1 MRILMLIS
9 QRSLHSKRQIADEEN
24 EERKYMRQFTS
35 DELRRTWKQFYIERG
50 HVDVGAVSLVSDG
63 STGVLFNVAG
73 MQPLMPYLLGQ
84 KHPLGT
90 RLCNVQGCV
99 RTNDIDSV
107 GDKSHVTFFE
117 MMGSWS
123 LGDYFKKERCQWS
136 FELLT
141 QVFGFDAD
149 HLAATV
155 FAGDENAPRDEEGAQ
170 YRIAS
175 GFKKENIYYLPA
187 EDNWWGLEYGPCG
200 PDSEMFYVADR
211 PDCGPNCGPG
221 CHCGKYTE
229 LGNDVFMQY
238 EKHHDGSLTPLK
250 QKNVDTGWGLE
261 RILAFLNGTRD
272 VYQIDLFAP
281 VIAYI
286 EKASGTKY
294 EQDEKLTRSMRILA
308 DHIRTSVML
317 IGDEAKLL
325 PSNAGAGYVLRR
337 LIRRAVRHGRVLNL
351 NAENLLKIAEIY
363 IDDIYAESYPLLKEN
378 KEFVITELQKE
389 INRFEST
396 VENGMKEFRKILEQ
410 KKKAGN
416 TEIDG
421 KSAFYLYD
429 TFGFPI
435 ELTVELAQEEGL
447 QVDENG
453 FAEAMEEQKQKARD
467 NQNFSAKLAVENA
480 GLYES
485 LDASVVSEFV
495 GYDTLTAESS
505 IAAMNTGSEWKD
517 SLLEGEEGTIITLQT
532 PFYATMG
539 GQKGDFGVI
548 RTGQGVF
555 DVQDTIKLPGGRIGH
570 IGKVVSGVMN
580 KGENASLSVSALN
593 RGNTCKNHT
602 ATHLLQEALREVL
615 GDHVEQSGSYQ
626 DGERTRFDFSHGQ
639 AMTAEEIRKVE
650 EIVNDKIAEDLIVE
664 TKIMSLD
671 EAKKTGAMAL
681 FGEKYGD
688 TVRVVM
694 IGDFSKE
701 LCGGTHVGHT
711 GEIASFK
718 ILSESGVAAGI
729 RRIEAITGRNVT
741 AYYQD
746 MEEKLN
752 VVART
757 LKTSPASLVERAE
770 HLMAEMK
777 ALQSENESLKSK
789 AAKDAL
795 GDVSNQVKEI
805 KDVKFLSASVVGV
818 DMNGLRDLGDQLKT
832 KIGEGVIVL
841 ISDCD
846 GKVNM
851 VAMATEEAISKGAH
865 AGNLIKGIAALVGG
879 GGGGRP
885 NMAQAGGKN
894 PAGIDAAIAEA
905 SKVLESQLG

>member
-1 MRILMLIS
+1 M
-9 QRSLHSKRQIADEEN
+9 K
-24 EERKYMRQFTS
+24 QFTS
-35 DELRRTWKQFYIERG
+35 NELRNAWKQFYIERG

-73 MQPLMPYLLGQ
+73 MQPLMPYLLGK

-107 GDKSHVTFFE
+107 GDRSHVTFFE
-117 MMGSWS
+117 MLGSWS

-155 FAGDENAPRDEEGAQ
+155 FEGDENAPRDEEGAK

-200 PDSEMFYVADR
+200 PDSEMFYIADR
-211 PDCGPNCGPG
+211 PDCGPDCGPG
-221 CHCGKYTE
+221 CDCGKYTE

-238 EKHHDGSLTPLK
+238 EKHHDGHLTPLK

-272 VYQIDLFAP
+272 VYRIDLFAP

-286 EKASGTKY
+286 EQASGTKY
-294 EQDEKLTRSMRILA
+294 EEDEKLTRSMRILA

-337 LIRRAVRHGRVLNL
+337 LIRRAVRHGRVLGL
-351 NAENLLKIAEIY
+351 STQNLLHIAEMY
-363 IDDIYAESYPLLKEN
+363 IDTIYAESYPLLKKN
-378 KEFVITELQKE
+378 KEFVLTELKKE
-389 INRFEST
+389 IDRFEST
-396 VENGMKEFRKILEQ
+396 VENGMKEFKKILEQ
-410 KKKAGN
+410 KKEADSGQ
-416 TEIDG
+416 IDG

-435 ELTVELAQEEGL
+435 ELTVELAGEEGL
-447 QVDENG
+447 SVDEDG
-453 FAEAMEEQKQKARD
+453 FAKAMEEQKQKARD
-467 NQNFSAKLAVENA
+467 NQNFSTRLSADN
-480 GLYES
+480 GLYEK
-485 LDASVVSEFV
+485 LDAGIVSEFI
-495 GYDTLTAESS
+495 GYDTLKAEET
-505 IAAMNTGSEWKD
+505 IAAVNNGSEWKD
-517 SLLEGEEGTIITLQT
+517 SLKEGEEGTVITAKT

-548 RTGQGVF
+548 VTKNGTF
-555 DVQDTIKLPGGRIGH
+555 DVQETVKLPGGRIGH
-570 IGKVVSGVMN
+570 IGKVVSGSIA
-580 KGENASLSVSALN
+580 KGETATLEVSALN
-593 RGNTCKNHT
+593 RSNTCRNHT

-639 AMTAEEIRKVE
+639 AMTAEEIKKVE
-650 EIVNDKIAEDLIVE
+650 AIVNEKIAEDLPVE
-664 TKIMSLD
+664 TKVMSLE

-694 IGDFSKE
+694 IGDFSRE

-711 GEIASFK
+711 GDIASFK

-729 RRIEAITGRNVT
+729 RRIEALTGRNVT
-741 AYYQD
+741 AYYQE
-746 MEEKLN
+746 MEEKLAET
-752 VVART
+752 ARI
-757 LKTSPASLVERAE
+757 LKTTPVSLTERAE
-770 HLMAEMK
+770 HLMAELK

-789 AAKDAL
+789 AAKEAL
-795 GDVSNQVKEI
+795 GDVMDQVVEVNG
-805 KDVKFLSASVVGV
+805 VKLLATKVSGV
-818 DMNGLRDLGDQLKT
+818 DMNGLRELGDQLKA
-832 KIGEGVIVL
+832 KIAEGVVVL
-841 ISDCD
+841 MSDLD

-851 VAMATEEAISKGAH
+851 VAMATDGAMKKGAH

-894 PAGIDAAIAEA
+894 PAGIDEAIKKSAE
-905 SKVLESQLG
+905 VLKEQIK

>member
-1 MRILMLIS
+1 
-9 QRSLHSKRQIADEEN
+9 
-24 EERKYMRQFTS
+24 MRQFTS
-35 DELRRTWKQFYIERG
+35 DELRKTWKQFYIDRG

-63 STGVLFNVAG
+63 STGVMFNVAG

-211 PDCGPNCGPG
+211 PDCGPDCGPG

-238 EKHHDGSLTPLK
+238 EKHHDGHLTPLK

-272 VYQIDLFAP
+272 VYRVDLFAP

-286 EKASGTKY
+286 EKVSGTKY
-294 EQDEKLTRSMRILA
+294 EEDEKLTRSMRILA

-325 PSNAGAGYVLRR
+325 PSNVGAGYVLRR
-337 LIRRAVRHGRVLNL
+337 LIRRAVRHGRMLNL
-351 NAENLLKIAEIY
+351 KTEDLLTIAQMY
-363 IDDIYAESYPLLKEN
+363 IDDIYAESYPLLVKN
-378 KEFVITELQKE
+378 KEFVLSELKKE
-389 INRFEST
+389 IDRFEST
-396 VENGMKEFRKILEQ
+396 LENGMKEFKKILEQ
-410 KKKAGN
+410 KKEEKSV
-416 TEIDG
+416 EIDG

-429 TFGFPI
+429 TFGFPL

-447 QVDENG
+447 KVDEEG
-453 FAEAMEEQKQKARD
+453 FARAMEEQKQKARD
-467 NQNFSAKLAVENA
+467 NQSFSARLSTDTA
-480 GLYES
+480 LYDELDES
-485 LDASVVSEFV
+485 LVSEFT
-495 GYDTLTAESS
+495 GYDTLQAESS
-505 IAAMNTGSEWKD
+505 VAAIASDGKWQDVLSE
-517 SLLEGEEGTIITLQT
+517 GQEGTIITVKT

-548 RTGQGVF
+548 KTADGTFEVI
-555 DVQDTIKLPGGRIGH
+555 DTVKVPGGRIGH
-570 IGKVVSGVMN
+570 IGKVVSGTI
-580 KGENASLSVSALN
+580 KKDAKADLSVSSLN

-639 AMTAEEIRKVE
+639 AMTTEELKKVE
-650 EIVNDKIAEDLIVE
+650 EIVNAKIAEDLPVE
-664 TKIMSLD
+664 TKVMSLE

-694 IGDFSKE
+694 IGDFSRE

-718 ILSESGVAAGI
+718 ILSESGVAAGV
-729 RRIEAITGRNVT
+729 RRIEAITGNNVT
-741 AYYQD
+741 AYYQE
-746 MEEKLN
+746 MEERLN
-752 VVART
+752 AVARV
-757 LKTSPASLVERAE
+757 LKTSPATLLDRAE

-777 ALQSENESLKSK
+777 VLQSENESLKSK

-795 GDVSNQVKEI
+795 GDVMNQVKE
-805 KDVKFLSASVVGV
+805 VKGVKLLAASVAGV
-818 DMNGLRDLGDQLKT
+818 DMNGLRDLGDQLKA

-851 VAMATEEAISKGAH
+851 VVMATQGAMDKGAH

-894 PAGIDAAIAEA
+894 PAGIPDAIAKCEE
-905 SKVLESQLG
+905 VLAAQV

>member
-1 MRILMLIS
+1 M
-9 QRSLHSKRQIADEEN
+9 K
-24 EERKYMRQFTS
+24 QFTS
-35 DELRRTWKQFYIERG
+35 DELRNAWKQFYIERG

-73 MQPLMPYLLGQ
+73 MQPLMPYLLGK

-107 GDKSHVTFFE
+107 GDRSHVTFFE
-117 MMGSWS
+117 MLGSWS

-155 FAGDENAPRDEEGAQ
+155 FEGDENAPRDEEGAK

-200 PDSEMFYVADR
+200 PDSEMFYIADR
-211 PDCGPNCGPG
+211 PDCGPDCGPG
-221 CHCGKYTE
+221 CDCGKYTE

-238 EKHHDGSLTPLK
+238 EKHHDGHLTPLK

-272 VYQIDLFAP
+272 VYRIDLFAP

-286 EKASGTKY
+286 EQASGTKY
-294 EQDEKLTRSMRILA
+294 EEDEKLTRSMRILA
-308 DHIRTSVML
+308 DHLRTSVML

-337 LIRRAVRHGRVLNL
+337 LIRRAVRHGRVLGL
-351 NAENLLKIAEIY
+351 STQNLLHIAEMY
-363 IDDIYAESYPLLKEN
+363 IDTIYAESYPLLKKN
-378 KEFVITELQKE
+378 KEFVLTELKKE
-389 INRFEST
+389 IDRFEST
-396 VENGMKEFRKILEQ
+396 VENGMKEFKKILEQ
-410 KKKAGN
+410 KKEADFGQ
-416 TEIDG
+416 IDG

-435 ELTVELAQEEGL
+435 ELTVELAGEEGL
-447 QVDENG
+447 SVDEDG
-453 FAEAMEEQKQKARD
+453 FAKAMEEQKQKARD
-467 NQNFSAKLAVENA
+467 NQNFSTRLSADN
-480 GLYES
+480 GLYEK
-485 LDASVVSEFV
+485 LDAGIVSEFI
-495 GYDTLTAESS
+495 GYDTLKAEET
-505 IAAMNTGSEWKD
+505 IAAVNNGSEWMD
-517 SLLEGEEGTIITLQT
+517 SLKEGEEGTVITAKT

-548 RTGQGVF
+548 VTKNGTF
-555 DVQDTIKLPGGRIGH
+555 DVQETVKLPGGRIGH
-570 IGKVVSGVMN
+570 IGKVVSGSIA
-580 KGENASLSVSALN
+580 KGETATLEVSALN
-593 RGNTCKNHT
+593 RSNTCRNHT

-639 AMTAEEIRKVE
+639 AMTVE
-650 EIVNDKIAEDLIVE
+650 EIKKVEAIVNEKIAEDLPVE
-664 TKIMSLD
+664 TKVMSLE

-694 IGDFSKE
+694 IGDFSRE

-711 GEIASFK
+711 GDIASFK

-729 RRIEAITGRNVT
+729 RRIEALTGRNVT
-741 AYYQD
+741 AYYQE
-746 MEEKLN
+746 MEEKLAET
-752 VVART
+752 ARI
-757 LKTSPASLVERAE
+757 LKTTPASLTERAE
-770 HLMAEMK
+770 HLMAELK

-789 AAKDAL
+789 AAKEAL
-795 GDVSNQVKEI
+795 GDVMDQVVEVNG
-805 KDVKFLSASVVGV
+805 VKLLATKVLGV
-818 DMNGLRDLGDQLKT
+818 DMNGLRELGDQLKT
-832 KIGEGVIVL
+832 KIAEGVVVL
-841 ISDCD
+841 MSDLD

-851 VAMATEEAISKGAH
+851 VAMATDGAMKKGAH

-894 PAGIDAAIAEA
+894 PAGIDEAIKKSAE
-905 SKVLESQLG
+905 VLKEQIK

>member
-1 MRILMLIS
+1 M
-9 QRSLHSKRQIADEEN
+9 K
-24 EERKYMRQFTS
+24 QFTS
-35 DELRRTWKQFYIERG
+35 DELRNAWKQFYIERG

-73 MQPLMPYLLGQ
+73 MQPLMPYLLGK

-107 GDKSHVTFFE
+107 GDRSHVTFFE
-117 MMGSWS
+117 MLGSWS

-155 FAGDENAPRDEEGAQ
+155 FEGDENAPRDEEGAK

-200 PDSEMFYVADR
+200 PDSEMFYIADR
-211 PDCGPNCGPG
+211 PDCGPDCGPG
-221 CHCGKYTE
+221 CDCGKYTE

-238 EKHHDGSLTPLK
+238 EKHHDGHLTPLK

-272 VYQIDLFAP
+272 VYRIDLFAP

-286 EKASGTKY
+286 EQASGTKY
-294 EQDEKLTRSMRILA
+294 EEDEKLTRSMRILA

-337 LIRRAVRHGRVLNL
+337 LIRRAVRHGRVLGL
-351 NAENLLKIAEIY
+351 STQNLLHIAEMY
-363 IDDIYAESYPLLKEN
+363 IDTIYAESYPLLKKN
-378 KEFVITELQKE
+378 KEFVLTELKKE
-389 INRFEST
+389 IDRFEST
-396 VENGMKEFRKILEQ
+396 VENGMKEFKKILEQ
-410 KKKAGN
+410 KKEADSDK
-416 TEIDG
+416 IDG

-435 ELTVELAQEEGL
+435 ELTVELAGEEGL
-447 QVDENG
+447 SVDEDG
-453 FAEAMEEQKQKARD
+453 FAKAMEEQKQKARD
-467 NQNFSAKLAVENA
+467 NQNFSTRLSADN
-480 GLYES
+480 GLYEK
-485 LDASVVSEFV
+485 LDAGIVSEFI
-495 GYDTLTAESS
+495 GYDTLKAEET
-505 IAAMNTGSEWKD
+505 IAAVNNGSEWKD
-517 SLLEGEEGTIITLQT
+517 SLKEGEEGTVITAKT

-548 RTGQGVF
+548 VTKNGTF
-555 DVQDTIKLPGGRIGH
+555 DVQETVKLPGGRIGH
-570 IGKVVSGVMN
+570 IGKVVSGSIA
-580 KGENASLSVSALN
+580 KGETATLEVSALN
-593 RGNTCKNHT
+593 RSNTCRNHT

-639 AMTAEEIRKVE
+639 AMTAEEIKKVE
-650 EIVNDKIAEDLIVE
+650 AIVNEKIAEDLPVE
-664 TKIMSLD
+664 TKVMSLE

-694 IGDFSKE
+694 IGDFSRE

-711 GEIASFK
+711 GDIASFK

-729 RRIEAITGRNVT
+729 RRIEALTGRNVT
-741 AYYQD
+741 AYYQE
-746 MEEKLN
+746 MEEKLAET
-752 VVART
+752 ARI
-757 LKTSPASLVERAE
+757 LKTTPASLTERAE
-770 HLMAEMK
+770 HLMAELK

-789 AAKDAL
+789 AAKEAL
-795 GDVSNQVKEI
+795 GDVMDQVVEVNG
-805 KDVKFLSASVVGV
+805 VKLLATKVSGV
-818 DMNGLRDLGDQLKT
+818 DMNGLRELGDQLKS
-832 KIGEGVIVL
+832 KIAEGIVVL
-841 ISDCD
+841 MSDLD

-851 VAMATEEAISKGAH
+851 VAMATDGAMKKGAH

-894 PAGIDAAIAEA
+894 PAGIDEAIKKSAE
-905 SKVLESQLG
+905 VLKEQIK

>member
-1 MRILMLIS
+1 
-9 QRSLHSKRQIADEEN
+9 
-24 EERKYMRQFTS
+24 MRQFTS
-35 DELRRTWKQFYIERG
+35 DELRRTWKQFYVDRG

-123 LGDYFKKERCQWS
+123 LGDYFKEERCKWS

-155 FAGDENAPRDEEGAQ
+155 FAGDENAPRDEEGAR

-175 GFKKENIYYLPA
+175 GFKEENIYYLPA

-200 PDSEMFYVADR
+200 PDSEMFYIADR
-211 PDCGPNCGPG
+211 PDCGPDCGPG
-221 CHCGKYTE
+221 CSCGKYTE

-272 VYQIDLFAP
+272 VYRIDLFAP

-286 EKASGTKY
+286 EQASGTKY
-294 EQDEKLTRSMRILA
+294 EQDENLTRSMRILA

-325 PSNAGAGYVLRR
+325 PSNVGAGYVLRR
-337 LIRRAVRHGRVLNL
+337 LIRRAVRHGRVLGL
-351 NAENLLKIAEIY
+351 TVDHIIRTAEIF
-363 IDDIYAESYPLLKEN
+363 IDDIYAESYPRLKEN
-378 KEFVITELQKE
+378 KNFVLTELKRE

-396 VENGMKEFRKILEQ
+396 LENGMKEFRKILEQ
-410 KKKAGN
+410 KKKAGAG
-416 TEIDG
+416 EIDG

-435 ELTVELAQEEGL
+435 ELTVEMAQEEGFS
-447 QVDENG
+447 VDEEG
-453 FAEAMEEQKQKARD
+453 FAQAMEQQKQKARE
-467 NQNFSAKLAVENA
+467 NQNFEAKLSVENA
-480 GLYES
+480 ALYDS
-485 LDASVVSEFV
+485 LDESVVSEFV
-495 GYDTLTAESS
+495 GYDTLTAESD
-505 IAAMNTGSEWKD
+505 IAAMNNGTEWKD
-517 SLLEGEEGTIITLQT
+517 SLGEGEEGTIIVRRT

-539 GQKGDFGVI
+539 GQCGDNGIITCGGSEFAVE
-548 RTGQGVF
+548 
-555 DVQDTIKLPGGRIGH
+555 DTVKLPGDRVGH
-570 IGKVVSGVMN
+570 IGRVT
-580 KGENASLSVSALN
+580 KGTIKTGDKAVLQVNEAQ
-593 RGNTCKNHT
+593 RGDTCKNHS
-602 ATHLLQEALREVL
+602 ATHLLQKALRMVL
-615 GDHVEQSGSYQ
+615 GDHVEQAGSFVNG
-626 DGERTRFDFSHGQ
+626 DRLRFDFSHSS
-639 AMTAEEIRKVE
+639 AMTKEELEKTER
-650 EIVNDKIAEDLIVE
+650 IVNEQIGLSLPVVTEVMSIED
-664 TKIMSLD
+664 
-671 EAKKTGAMAL
+671 AKKTGAMAL
-681 FGEKYGD
+681 FGEKYGER
-688 TVRVVM
+688 VRVVRM
-694 IGDFSKE
+694 GDFSTE
-701 LCGGTHVGHT
+701 LCGGTHVGNT
-711 GEIASFK
+711 GEVRLFK
-718 ILSESGVAAGI
+718 IVSESGVAAGV
-729 RRIEAITGRNVT
+729 RRIEALTGNGVL
-741 AYYQD
+741 AYYGK
-746 MEEKLN
+746 MEQELMEAAAI
-752 VVART
+752 V
-757 LKTSPASLVERAE
+757 KTAPAELLSRLS

-789 AAKDAL
+789 AAKEVL
-795 GDVSNQVKEI
+795 GDVMDQVQ
-805 KDVKFLSASVVGV
+805 DVKGVKLLAARVADV
-818 DMNGLRDLGDQLKT
+818 DMNGLRELGDQLKE
-832 KIGEGVIVL
+832 KLSDGVVVL
-841 ISDCD
+841 LSEKE
-846 GKVNM
+846 GKVNLI
-851 VAMATEEAISKGAH
+851 AMATEGAMAKGAH
-865 AGNLIKGIAALVGG
+865 AGNLIKGIAAVVGG

-894 PAGIDAAIAEA
+894 PAGIEEAIAKAREI
-905 SKVLESQLG
+905 LEGQLG

>member
-1 MRILMLIS
+1 
-9 QRSLHSKRQIADEEN
+9 
-24 EERKYMRQFTS
+24 MRQFTS
-35 DELRRTWKQFYIERG
+35 NELRKTWKQFYIDRG

-141 QVFGFDAD
+141 EVFGFDAD

-211 PDCGPNCGPG
+211 PDCGPDCGPG

-272 VYQIDLFAP
+272 VYRIDLFAP

-325 PSNAGAGYVLRR
+325 PSNVGAGYVLRR
-337 LIRRAVRHGRVLNL
+337 LIRRAVRHGRVLGL
-351 NAENLLKIAEIY
+351 NVDNLLEIASIY
-363 IDDIYAESYPLLKEN
+363 IDDIYAESYPLLKKN
-378 KEFVITELQKE
+378 KEFVITELKKE

-396 VENGMKEFRKILEQ
+396 VENGMKEFRKILDQ
-410 KKKAGN
+410 KKKAGSA
-416 TEIDG
+416 EIDG

-435 ELTVELAQEEGL
+435 ELTVEMAGEEGL
-447 QVDENG
+447 TVDEDG
-453 FAEAMEEQKQKARD
+453 FAKAMEEQKQKARD
-467 NQNFSAKLAVENA
+467 NQNFSAKLSTDNA
-480 GLYES
+480 ALYES

-495 GYDTLTAESS
+495 GYDTLTAESG
-505 IAAMNTGSEWKD
+505 IAAMNNGSEWKD
-517 SLLEGEEGTIITLQT
+517 VLCEGEEGTIITLKT

-548 RTGQGVF
+548 RTGNGTF
-555 DVQDTIKLPGGRIGH
+555 EVQDTVKLPGGRIGH
-570 IGKVVSGVMN
+570 IGKVVSGTVA
-580 KGENASLSVSALN
+580 KGETASLSVSASN

-639 AMTAEEIRKVE
+639 AMTAEEIKKVE
-650 EIVNDKIAEDLIVE
+650 EIVNEKIAEDLPVE
-664 TKIMSLD
+664 TKIMSLE
-671 EAKKTGAMAL
+671 EARKTGAMAL

-694 IGDFSKE
+694 VGDFSKE

-746 MEEKLN
+746 MEEKMN
-752 VVART
+752 AVAKV
-757 LKTSPASLVERAE
+757 LKTTPASLLERSE

-795 GDVSNQVKEI
+795 GDVSNQVSE
-805 KDVKFLSASVVGV
+805 VKGVKLLATSVSGV

-851 VAMATEEAISKGAH
+851 VAMATEEAIAKGAH

-885 NMAQAGGKN
+885 GMAQAGGKN
-894 PAGIDAAIAEA
+894 PAGIGAAVAETT
-905 SKVLESQLG
+905 KVLEDQLK

>member
-1 MRILMLIS
+1 MGIRM
-9 QRSLHSKRQIADEEN
+9 K
-24 EERKYMRQFTS
+24 QFTS
-35 DELRRTWKQFYIERG
+35 DELRKTWKEFYKERG

-200 PDSEMFYVADR
+200 PDSEMFYVDDR
-211 PDCGPNCGPG
+211 PDCGPDCGPG

-261 RILAFLNGTRD
+261 RILAFLNGTWD
-272 VYQIDLFAP
+272 VYKIDLFAP
-281 VIAYI
+281 AIAYI
-286 EKASGTKY
+286 EQVSGTKY
-294 EQDEKLTRSMRILA
+294 EQDEKRTRSMRIVA

-337 LIRRAVRHGRVLNL
+337 LIRRAVRHGRVLGL
-351 NAENLLKIAEIY
+351 GVENLLRIAEIY

-378 KEFVITELQKE
+378 KEFVLAELKKE

-410 KKKAGN
+410 KKKADAD
-416 TEIDG
+416 EIDG

-435 ELTVELAQEEGL
+435 ELTVEMAQEEGVK
-447 QVDENG
+447 VDEEG
-453 FAEAMEEQKQKARD
+453 FAAAMEEQKQKARD
-467 NQNFSAKLAVENA
+467 NQNFQAKLSTENA
-480 GLYES
+480 GLYEE
-485 LDASVVSEFV
+485 LDAAIVSEFA
-495 GYDTLTAESS
+495 GYDTLKAESS
-505 IAAMNTGSEWKD
+505 IAAVNNGSEWKD
-517 SLLEGEEGTIITLQT
+517 VLREGEEGTVITFKT

-548 RTGQGVF
+548 CTEKGTFEVT
-555 DVQDTIKLPGGRIGH
+555 DTIKLPGGRIGH
-570 IGKVVSGVMN
+570 IGKVVSGIIAQGDM
-580 KGENASLSVSALN
+580 AALSVSELN
-593 RGNTCKNHT
+593 RNNTCKNHT

-615 GDHVEQSGSYQ
+615 GEHVEQSGSYQ

-639 AMTAEEIRKVE
+639 AMTLEEIKKVE
-650 EIVNDKIAEDLIVE
+650 EIVNDKIAENLSVE
-664 TKIMSLD
+664 TKVMSLE

-681 FGEKYGD
+681 FGEKYGES
-688 TVRVVM
+688 VRVVM

-711 GEIASFK
+711 GEIGSFK

-729 RRIEAITGRNVT
+729 RRIEAITGRNVR
-741 AYYQD
+741 AYYQE

-752 VVART
+752 AAAKI
-757 LKTSPASLVERAE
+757 LKTTPASLLDRAE

-777 ALQSENESLKSK
+777 VLQGENESLKSK

-795 GDVSNQVKEI
+795 GDVMNQVVEVKGI
-805 KDVKFLSASVVGV
+805 KLLAAKVSGV
-818 DMNGLRDLGDQLKT
+818 DMNGLRDLGDQLKA
-832 KIGEGVIVL
+832 KLKEGVIVL
-841 ISDCD
+841 ISDMD

-851 VAMATEEAISKGAH
+851 VAMATDEALKSGAH
-865 AGNLIKGIAALVGG
+865 AGNLIKGIASLVGG

-894 PAGIDAAIAEA
+894 PAGIDSAIAEA
-905 SKVLESQLG
+905 SRVLEGQIH

>member
-1 MRILMLIS
+1 M
-9 QRSLHSKRQIADEEN
+9 K
-24 EERKYMRQFTS
+24 QFTS
-35 DELRRTWKQFYIERG
+35 DELRNAWKQFYIERG

-73 MQPLMPYLLGQ
+73 MQPLMPYLLGK

-107 GDKSHVTFFE
+107 GDRSHVTFFE
-117 MMGSWS
+117 MLGSWS

-155 FAGDENAPRDEEGAQ
+155 FEGDENAPRDEEGAK

-200 PDSEMFYVADR
+200 PDSEMFYIADR
-211 PDCGPNCGPG
+211 PDCGPDCGPG
-221 CHCGKYTE
+221 CDCGKYTE

-238 EKHHDGSLTPLK
+238 EKHHDGHLTPLK

-272 VYQIDLFAP
+272 VYRIDLFAP

-286 EKASGTKY
+286 EQASGTKY
-294 EQDEKLTRSMRILA
+294 EEDEKLTRSMRILA
-308 DHIRTSVML
+308 DHLRTSVML

-337 LIRRAVRHGRVLNL
+337 LIRRAVRHGRVLGL
-351 NAENLLKIAEIY
+351 STQNLLHIAEMY
-363 IDDIYAESYPLLKEN
+363 IDTIYAESYPLLKKN
-378 KEFVITELQKE
+378 KEFVLTELKKE
-389 INRFEST
+389 IDRFEST
-396 VENGMKEFRKILEQ
+396 VENGMKEFKKILEQ
-410 KKKAGN
+410 KKEADSGQ
-416 TEIDG
+416 IDG

-435 ELTVELAQEEGL
+435 ELTVELAGEEGL
-447 QVDENG
+447 SVDEDG
-453 FAEAMEEQKQKARD
+453 FTKAMEEQKQKARD
-467 NQNFSAKLAVENA
+467 NQNFSTRLSADN
-480 GLYES
+480 GLYEK
-485 LDASVVSEFV
+485 LDAGIVSEFI
-495 GYDTLTAESS
+495 GYDTLKAEET
-505 IAAMNTGSEWKD
+505 IAAVNNGSEWMD
-517 SLLEGEEGTIITLQT
+517 SLKEGEEGTVITAKT

-548 RTGQGVF
+548 VTKNGTF
-555 DVQDTIKLPGGRIGH
+555 DVQETVKLPGGRIGH
-570 IGKVVSGVMN
+570 IGKVVSGSIA
-580 KGENASLSVSALN
+580 KGETATLEVSALN
-593 RGNTCKNHT
+593 RSNTCRNHT

-639 AMTAEEIRKVE
+639 AMTAEEIKKVE
-650 EIVNDKIAEDLIVE
+650 AIVNEKIAEDLPVE
-664 TKIMSLD
+664 TKVMSLE

-694 IGDFSKE
+694 IGDFSRE

-711 GEIASFK
+711 GDIASFK

-729 RRIEAITGRNVT
+729 RRIEALTGRNVT
-741 AYYQD
+741 AYYQE
-746 MEEKLN
+746 MEEKLAET
-752 VVART
+752 ARI
-757 LKTSPASLVERAE
+757 LKTTPASLTERAE
-770 HLMAEMK
+770 HLMAELK

-789 AAKDAL
+789 AAKEAL
-795 GDVSNQVKEI
+795 GDVMDQVVEVNG
-805 KDVKFLSASVVGV
+805 VKLLATKVSGV
-818 DMNGLRDLGDQLKT
+818 DMNGLRELGDQLKT
-832 KIGEGVIVL
+832 KIAEGVVVL
-841 ISDCD
+841 MSDLD

-851 VAMATEEAISKGAH
+851 VAMATDGAMKKGAH

-894 PAGIDAAIAEA
+894 PAGIDEAIKKSAE
-905 SKVLESQLG
+905 VLKEQIK

>member
-1 MRILMLIS
+1 
-9 QRSLHSKRQIADEEN
+9 
-24 EERKYMRQFTS
+24 MRQFTS
-35 DELRRTWKQFYIERG
+35 DELRRTWKQFYTERG

-123 LGDYFKKERCQWS
+123 LGDYFKEERCKWS

-200 PDSEMFYVADR
+200 PDSEMFYIADR
-211 PDCGPNCGPG
+211 PDCGPDCGPG
-221 CHCGKYTE
+221 CSCGKYTE

-272 VYQIDLFAP
+272 VYQIDLFSP

-286 EKASGTKY
+286 EKVSGTKY
-294 EQDEKLTRSMRILA
+294 EQDENLTRSMRILA

-325 PSNAGAGYVLRR
+325 PSNVGAGYVLRR
-337 LIRRAVRHGRVLNL
+337 LIRRAVRHGRTLNL
-351 NAENLLKIAEIY
+351 SVENIIKIAEIF
-363 IDDIYAESYPLLKEN
+363 IDQVYAESYPLLKEN
-378 KEFVITELQKE
+378 KEFVVTELKKE

-396 VENGMKEFRKILEQ
+396 LENGMKEFRKILEQ
-410 KKKAGN
+410 KKKDGFN
-416 TEIDG
+416 EIDG

-435 ELTVELAQEEGL
+435 ELTVEMAQEEGIR
-447 QVDENG
+447 VDEEG
-453 FAEAMEEQKQKARD
+453 FARAMEEQKQKARD
-467 NQNFSAKLAVENA
+467 NQNFQAKLSTENA
-480 GLYES
+480 GLYDS

-495 GYDTLTAESS
+495 GYDALTAKSS

-517 SLLEGEEGTIITLQT
+517 SLSEGEEGTVITFKT

-539 GQKGDFGVI
+539 GQCAD
-548 RTGQGVF
+548 TGIITCGESEFQVE
-555 DVQDTIKLPGGRIGH
+555 DTVKLPGDRIGH
-570 IGKVVSGVMN
+570 VGKVVKGVLKTGDMATLQVN
-580 KGENASLSVSALN
+580 EAN
-593 RGNTCKNHT
+593 RSDTCKNHS
-602 ATHLLQEALREVL
+602 ATHLLQGALRAVL
-615 GDHVEQSGSYQ
+615 GAHVEQAGSFVNG
-626 DGERTRFDFSHGQ
+626 DRLRFDFSHFS
-639 AMTAEEIRKVE
+639 AMTKDELSQVE
-650 EIVNDKIAEDLIVE
+650 KMVNDKIAQSLTVE
-664 TKIMSLD
+664 TKVMSIE

-681 FGEKYGD
+681 FGEKYGE
-688 TVRVVM
+688 TVRVVRM
-694 IGDFSKE
+694 GDFSTE
-701 LCGGTHVGHT
+701 LCGGTHVSNT
-711 GEIASFK
+711 AEVRLFK
-718 ILSESGVAAGI
+718 IVSESGVAAGV
-729 RRIEAITGRNVT
+729 RRIEALTGSGVLKYYEKMEQELAQAAAIVKT
-741 AYYQD
+741 APA
-746 MEEKLN
+746 ELLN
-752 VVART
+752 R
-757 LKTSPASLVERAE
+757 LS
-770 HLMAEMK
+770 HLMAELK

-795 GDVSNQVKEI
+795 GDVMDQVVE
-805 KDVKFLSASVVGV
+805 VKGVKLLAAKVPGV

-832 KIGEGVIVL
+832 KLGEGVIIL
-841 ISDCD
+841 ISDVD

-851 VAMATEEAISKGAH
+851 VAMVTDGAQKKGAH

-894 PAGIDAAIAEA
+894 PAGIEKAIAEA
-905 SKVLESQLG
+905 QKVLEGQLS

>member
-1 MRILMLIS
+1 M
-9 QRSLHSKRQIADEEN
+9 K
-24 EERKYMRQFTS
+24 QFTS
-35 DELRRTWKQFYIERG
+35 NELRNAWKQFYIERG

-73 MQPLMPYLLGQ
+73 MQPLMPYLLGK

-107 GDKSHVTFFE
+107 GDRSHVTFFE
-117 MMGSWS
+117 MLGSWS

-155 FAGDENAPRDEEGAQ
+155 FEGDENAPRDEEGAK

-200 PDSEMFYVADR
+200 PDSEMFYIADR
-211 PDCGPNCGPG
+211 PDCGPDCGPG
-221 CHCGKYTE
+221 CDCGKYTE

-238 EKHHDGSLTPLK
+238 EKHHDGHLTPLK

-272 VYQIDLFAP
+272 VYRIDLFAP

-286 EKASGTKY
+286 EQASGTKY
-294 EQDEKLTRSMRILA
+294 EEDEKLTRSMRILA

-337 LIRRAVRHGRVLNL
+337 LIRRAVRHGRVLGL
-351 NAENLLKIAEIY
+351 STQNLLHIAEMY
-363 IDDIYAESYPLLKEN
+363 IDTIYAESYPLLKKN
-378 KEFVITELQKE
+378 KEFVLTELKKE
-389 INRFEST
+389 IDRFEST
-396 VENGMKEFRKILEQ
+396 VENGMKEFKKILEQ
-410 KKKAGN
+410 KKEADSDQ
-416 TEIDG
+416 IDG

-435 ELTVELAQEEGL
+435 ELTVELAGEEGL
-447 QVDENG
+447 SVDEDG
-453 FAEAMEEQKQKARD
+453 FAKAMEEQKQKARD
-467 NQNFSAKLAVENA
+467 NQNFSTRLSADN
-480 GLYES
+480 GLYEK
-485 LDASVVSEFV
+485 LDAGIVSEFI
-495 GYDTLTAESS
+495 GYDTLKAEET
-505 IAAMNTGSEWKD
+505 IAAVNNGSEWKD
-517 SLLEGEEGTIITLQT
+517 SLKEGEEGTVITAKT

-548 RTGQGVF
+548 VTKNGTF
-555 DVQDTIKLPGGRIGH
+555 DVQETVKLPGGRIGH
-570 IGKVVSGVMN
+570 IGKVVSGSIA
-580 KGENASLSVSALN
+580 KGETATLEVSALN
-593 RGNTCKNHT
+593 RSNTCRNHT

-639 AMTAEEIRKVE
+639 AMTAEEIKKVE
-650 EIVNDKIAEDLIVE
+650 AIVNEKIAEDLPVE
-664 TKIMSLD
+664 TKVMSLE

-694 IGDFSKE
+694 IGDFSRE

-711 GEIASFK
+711 GDIASFK

-729 RRIEAITGRNVT
+729 RRIEALTGRNVT
-741 AYYQD
+741 AYYQE
-746 MEEKLN
+746 MEEKLAET
-752 VVART
+752 ARI
-757 LKTSPASLVERAE
+757 LKTTPASLTERAE
-770 HLMAEMK
+770 HLMAELK

-789 AAKDAL
+789 AAKEAL
-795 GDVSNQVKEI
+795 GDVMDQVVEVNG
-805 KDVKFLSASVVGV
+805 VKLLATKVSGV
-818 DMNGLRDLGDQLKT
+818 DMNGLRELGDQLKS
-832 KIGEGVIVL
+832 KIAEGIVVL
-841 ISDCD
+841 MSDLD

-851 VAMATEEAISKGAH
+851 VAMATDGAMKKGAH

-894 PAGIDAAIAEA
+894 PAGIDEAIKKSAE
-905 SKVLESQLG
+905 VLKEQIK

>member
-1 MRILMLIS
+1 
-9 QRSLHSKRQIADEEN
+9 
-24 EERKYMRQFTS
+24 MRQFTS
-35 DELRRTWKQFYIERG
+35 DELRRTWKQFYIDRG

-63 STGVLFNVAG
+63 STGVMFNVAG

-123 LGDYFKKERCQWS
+123 LGDYFKEERCKWS

-155 FAGDENAPRDEEGAQ
+155 FAGDENAPRDEEGAK

-211 PDCGPNCGPG
+211 PDCGPDCGPG
-221 CHCGKYTE
+221 CSCGKYTE

-272 VYQIDLFAP
+272 VYQIDLFSP

-286 EKASGTKY
+286 EKVSGKKY
-294 EQDEKLTRSMRILA
+294 EQDETLTRSMRILA
-308 DHIRTSVML
+308 DHVRTSVML
-317 IGDEAKLL
+317 VGDEAKLL
-325 PSNAGAGYVLRR
+325 PSNVGAGYVLRR
-337 LIRRAVRHGRVLNL
+337 LIRRAVRHGRTLGLHV
-351 NAENLLKIAEIY
+351 ENIIKIAEIF
-363 IDDIYAESYPLLKEN
+363 IDDVYAQSYPLLKEN
-378 KEFVITELQKE
+378 KEFVVTELKKE

-396 VENGMKEFRKILEQ
+396 LENGMKEFRKIMEQ
-410 KKKAGN
+410 KKKEGLS
-416 TEIDG
+416 EIDG

-435 ELTVELAQEEGL
+435 ELTVEMAQEEGVK
-447 QVDENG
+447 VDEEG
-453 FAEAMEEQKQKARD
+453 FAAAMEEQKQKARE
-467 NQNFSAKLAVENA
+467 NQNFSAKLSVENSR
-480 GLYES
+480 LYDS
-485 LDASVVSEFV
+485 LDAAVVSEYV
-495 GYDTLTAESS
+495 GYDTLEETSG
-505 IAAMNTGSEWKD
+505 IVAMNNGNEWKE
-517 SLLEGEEGTIITLQT
+517 SLSEGEEGTVITAKT

-539 GQKGDFGVI
+539 GQCAD
-548 RTGQGVF
+548 TGIIVCGESEFQVE
-555 DVQDTIKLPGGRIGH
+555 DTVKLPGDRIGH
-570 IGKVVSGVMN
+570 VGKVV
-580 KGENASLSVSALN
+580 KGSLKTGDVATLKVNEANHSD
-593 RGNTCKNHT
+593 TCKNHS
-602 ATHLLQEALREVL
+602 ATHLLQKALQSVL
-615 GDHVEQSGSYQ
+615 GGHVEQAGSFVNG
-626 DGERTRFDFSHGQ
+626 DRLRFDFSHSS
-639 AMTAEEIRKVE
+639 AMTKEEICRVEKLVNEKIGESLAVVTKV
-650 EIVNDKIAEDLIVE
+650 
-664 TKIMSLD
+664 MSIE

-681 FGEKYGD
+681 FGEKYGE
-688 TVRVVM
+688 TVRVVRM
-694 IGDFSKE
+694 GDFSTE
-701 LCGGTHVGHT
+701 LCGGTHVANT
-711 GEIASFK
+711 AEIRLFK
-718 ILSESGVAAGI
+718 ILSESGVAAGV
-729 RRIEAITGRNVT
+729 RRIEAITGDGVLK
-741 AYYQD
+741 YYDELETRLQ
-746 MEEKLN
+746 EAAET
-752 VVART
+752 V
-757 LKTSPASLVERAE
+757 KTTPLELVPRLS
-770 HLMAEMK
+770 HLMAELK

-795 GDVSNQVKEI
+795 GNVMDQVVEVKGVKLLAAKVS
-805 KDVKFLSASVVGV
+805 GV
-818 DMNGLRDLGDQLKT
+818 DMNGLRDLGDQLKA
-832 KIGEGVIVL
+832 KLPEGVVVL
-841 ISDCD
+841 ISDVE

-851 VAMATEEAISKGAH
+851 VAMATDGAMHKGAH

-894 PAGIDAAIAEA
+894 PAGINDAIAKAQE
-905 SKVLESQLG
+905 VLEAQIA

>member
-1 MRILMLIS
+1 
-9 QRSLHSKRQIADEEN
+9 
-24 EERKYMRQFTS
+24 MRQFTS
-35 DELRRTWKQFYIERG
+35 NELRKTWKQFYIDRG

-141 QVFGFDAD
+141 EVFGFDAD

-211 PDCGPNCGPG
+211 PDCGPDCGPG

-272 VYQIDLFAP
+272 VYRIDLFAP

-325 PSNAGAGYVLRR
+325 PSNVGAGYVLRR
-337 LIRRAVRHGRVLNL
+337 LIRRAVRHGRVLGL
-351 NAENLLKIAEIY
+351 NVDNLLEIASIY
-363 IDDIYAESYPLLKEN
+363 IDDIYAESYPLLKKN
-378 KEFVITELQKE
+378 KEFVITELKKE

-410 KKKAGN
+410 KKKAGSA
-416 TEIDG
+416 EIDG

-435 ELTVELAQEEGL
+435 ELTVEMAGEEGL
-447 QVDENG
+447 TVDEDG
-453 FAEAMEEQKQKARD
+453 FAKAMEEQKQKARD
-467 NQNFSAKLAVENA
+467 NQNFSAKLSTDNA
-480 GLYES
+480 ALYES

-495 GYDTLTAESS
+495 GYDTLTAESG
-505 IAAMNTGSEWKD
+505 IAAMNNGSEWKD
-517 SLLEGEEGTIITLQT
+517 VLCEGEEGTIITLKT

-548 RTGQGVF
+548 RTGNGTF
-555 DVQDTIKLPGGRIGH
+555 EVQDTVKLPGGRIGH
-570 IGKVVSGVMN
+570 IGKVVSGTVA
-580 KGENASLSVSALN
+580 KGETASLSVSALN

-639 AMTAEEIRKVE
+639 AMTAEEIKKVE
-650 EIVNDKIAEDLIVE
+650 EIVNEKIAEDLPVE
-664 TKIMSLD
+664 TKIMSL
-671 EAKKTGAMAL
+671 E
-681 FGEKYGD
+681 
-688 TVRVVM
+688 
-694 IGDFSKE
+694 
-701 LCGGTHVGHT
+701 
-711 GEIASFK
+711 
-718 ILSESGVAAGI
+718 
-729 RRIEAITGRNVT
+729 
-741 AYYQD
+741 
-746 MEEKLN
+746 
-752 VVART
+752 
-757 LKTSPASLVERAE
+757 
-770 HLMAEMK
+770 
-777 ALQSENESLKSK
+777 
-789 AAKDAL
+789 
-795 GDVSNQVKEI
+795 
-805 KDVKFLSASVVGV
+805 
-818 DMNGLRDLGDQLKT
+818 
-832 KIGEGVIVL
+832 
-841 ISDCD
+841 
-846 GKVNM
+846 
-851 VAMATEEAISKGAH
+851 
-865 AGNLIKGIAALVGG
+865 
-879 GGGGRP
+879 
-885 NMAQAGGKN
+885 
-894 PAGIDAAIAEA
+894 
-905 SKVLESQLG
+905 